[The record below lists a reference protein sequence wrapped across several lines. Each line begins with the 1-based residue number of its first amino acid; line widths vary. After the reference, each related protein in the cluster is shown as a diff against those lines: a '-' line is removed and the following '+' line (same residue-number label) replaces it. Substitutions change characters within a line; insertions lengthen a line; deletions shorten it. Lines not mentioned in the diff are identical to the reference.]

1 MNIGCFIRENE
12 EKTIVHKN
20 FTAFLLEYA
29 IMSPVR
35 KTKSF
40 AGMKTGKAGFPIT
53 ALLKMEV
60 KK

>member
-1 MNIGCFIRENE
+1 MKKSVNEYQKKYECWLFYKENE

-40 AGMKTGKAGFPIT
+40 AST
-53 ALLKMEV
+53 
-60 KK
+60 